1 MRQWEH
7 GGIPCAPDLFL
18 LPTPGSRPPA
28 AGNICLSSPHA
39 AGGGTSSAR
48 RQACG
53 KPDQTRSIPRKGYI
67 YRALLHET
75 GTGIDWLK
83 SRARPTGR
91 KGRCHL
97 TPLPWVNIKVGN
109 KIERVVST

>member
-67 YRALLHET
+67 YRPTVA
-75 GTGIDWLK
+75 GDGGGIGDL
-83 SRARPTGR
+83 
-91 KGRCHL
+91 
-97 TPLPWVNIKVGN
+97 GN
-109 KIERVVST
+109 GL